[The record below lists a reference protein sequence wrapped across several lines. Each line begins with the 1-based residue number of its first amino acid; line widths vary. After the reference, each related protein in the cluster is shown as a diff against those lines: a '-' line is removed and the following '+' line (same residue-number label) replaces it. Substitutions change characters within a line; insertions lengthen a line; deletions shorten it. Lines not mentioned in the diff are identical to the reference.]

1 MYVVDVL
8 LLIKKRPP
16 PTPPKTADVS
26 SEDKVSPLSSFWEE
40 VLFLNMHIFY

>member
-8 LLIKKRPP
+8 LLIKKR